1 MVATPKLQSRGICVD
16 YIQARLGRSI
26 RALSHIDLSVNENE
40 FVTIVGPSGCGKTT
54 FLNVVAGIIMPSEGE
69 LSLDGRPVKGPGS
82 DRAVVFQ
89 QASLL
94 PWRPVLGNVLY
105 GLECQGKDVRA
116 ALPRASQLLEL
127 VGLTGFE
134 QHYPHE
140 LSGGMQQRVNLARA
154 LLIDPDLLLM
164 DEPFAALDA
173 QTREIMQTEL
183 LSIWQRTNKTVLF
196 ITHQIDESVFLSDQV
211 IVFGS
216 RPGRVKA
223 CISIPFKRP
232 RQLSLKRTPEFL
244 DYIDQIWDLI
254 ESDVRSAAR
263 GEVETAAS
271 SDQ

>member
-1 MVATPKLQSRGICVD
+1 MAETPKLQSTGISVD
-16 YIQARLGRSI
+16 YFQARLGKTV
-26 RALSHIDLSVNENE
+26 RALSQIDLVINENQ
-40 FVTIVGPSGCGKTT
+40 FVSIVGPSGCGKTT
-54 FLNVVAGIIMPSEGE
+54 FLNVVAGVIVPSEGE
-69 LSLDGRPVKGPGS
+69 LSLDGRPVEGPGG

-94 PWRPVLGNVLY
+94 PWRTVLGNILF
-105 GLECQGKDVRA
+105 GLECQGKDTTS
-116 ALPRASQLLEL
+116 ALFRASELLEI

-134 QHYPHE
+134 DHYPHE

-164 DEPFAALDA
+164 DEPFASLDA
-173 QTREIMQTEL
+173 QTREIMQGEL
-183 LSIWQRTNKTVLF
+183 LNIWQKTRKTVLF

-223 CISIPFKRP
+223 SISIPFPRP
-232 RQLSLKRTPEFL
+232 RELSLKRRPEFL
-244 DYIDQIWDLI
+244 DYVDQIWGLI

-263 GEVETAAS
+263 GQE
-271 SDQ
+271 